1 MEKQNIND
9 LINKAKS
16 SNQQKAI
23 QKIVPIVTK
32 EIEEV
37 QFSFYL
43 EKELLKKLKLKALQ
57 EDTSMKQIVNDAVKS
72 FLISSV
78 IISSSGSHTP
88 ASRYWLMIAG
98 LHSKISGASLVA
110 NAVASFVVVYSS
122 YGIARND
129 T

>member
-1 MEKQNIND
+1 MEKQHIND

-16 SNQQKAI
+16 SNHQKAI

-72 FLISSV
+72 FLI
-78 IISSSGSHTP
+78 
-88 ASRYWLMIAG
+88 
-98 LHSKISGASLVA
+98 
-110 NAVASFVVVYSS
+110 
-122 YGIARND
+122 
-129 T
+129 

>member
-32 EIEEV
+32 EIEEI

-43 EKELLKKLKLKALQ
+43 EKELLKKLKRKALQ
-57 EDTSMKQIVNDAVKS
+57 EDTSMKQIVNDAVRS
-72 FLISSV
+72 FLI
-78 IISSSGSHTP
+78 
-88 ASRYWLMIAG
+88 
-98 LHSKISGASLVA
+98 
-110 NAVASFVVVYSS
+110 
-122 YGIARND
+122 
-129 T
+129 

>member
-43 EKELLKKLKLKALQ
+43 EKELLKKLKLKALH
-57 EDTSMKQIVNDAVKS
+57 EDTSMKQIVNDAVRS
-72 FLISSV
+72 FLI
-78 IISSSGSHTP
+78 
-88 ASRYWLMIAG
+88 
-98 LHSKISGASLVA
+98 
-110 NAVASFVVVYSS
+110 
-122 YGIARND
+122 
-129 T
+129 

>member
-23 QKIVPIVTK
+23 QKIVPIVIK

-37 QFSFYL
+37 QFSFYI

-57 EDTSMKQIVNDAVKS
+57 EDTSMKQIVNEALKS
-72 FLISSV
+72 FLI
-78 IISSSGSHTP
+78 
-88 ASRYWLMIAG
+88 
-98 LHSKISGASLVA
+98 
-110 NAVASFVVVYSS
+110 
-122 YGIARND
+122 
-129 T
+129 